1 MTLEEFS
8 YLGQVVGAVGV
19 IASLVFLG
27 FQVRASEKTQRALM
41 HAQRTERGMQVVM
54 FSAGLAKNIE
64 NMIDIEK
71 TSFSDWW
78 AVFSTFIRAQ
88 VLNVLDGHRQFEAGL
103 LDRAA
108 FDDMLAAVGSL
119 FAIPHIRAIWFIVR
133 QGQSPETVATIER
146 LLIDKVATTPSPD
159 VVAVWKQLTQ
169 QLLASSPTAAT
180 TQAAQS

>member
-1 MTLEEFS
+1 MTLEELS
-8 YLGQVVGAVGV
+8 YLGQVAGAIGV

-41 HAQRTERGMQVVM
+41 HSQRTERGMQVVM
-54 FSAGLAKNIE
+54 FSAGLAENIE
-64 NMIDIEK
+64 NMNDIEK

-78 AVFSTFIRAQ
+78 PVSTLVRAQ

-108 FDDMLAAVGSL
+108 FDDMLAAVGLL
-119 FAIPHIRAIWFIVR
+119 FAIPHIRAIWFIMR
-133 QGQSPETVATIER
+133 QSQSPATVATIDR
-146 LLIDKVATTPSPD
+146 LLIDKVAITPSPD

-169 QLLASSPTAAT
+169 QLVASSPTAT
-180 TQAAQS
+180 TNPAAQS